1 MNIPDYIMPV
11 VGYRVWSWDAIGLK
25 SLNGELWMPGQPLSA
40 ACRTLAGRAED
51 GLAVHDAPQM
61 NCTCGVYA
69 AKSLDCLRA
78 LGYMRYGSI
87 YGELYLWGT
96 VVEHQLG
103 WRAQYAYPKNFTL
116 PLDMVPFGMSRT
128 ELWLTYLAAYGCDIF
143 VHGKT
148 ENVPLWLTESGYDAV
163 GLDLLVQRCNAWY
176 VRRGEERR
184 IKPGDRLAV
193 LGQGIAVV
201 ELADR
206 NDVYAVLWNRI
217 RVRIKRGD
225 ICWDEQNMRWEAAVV
240 TAMSKRASKETNA
253 QALL

>member
-1 MNIPDYIMPV
+1 MTVPDYIMPV

-40 ACRTLAGRAED
+40 ACRTLAERAED
-51 GLAVHDAPQM
+51 GLSVHDAPQM

-69 AKSLDCLRA
+69 AKSLDGLRA

-148 ENVPLWLTESGYDAV
+148 ENVPLWLTESGYDASGSTCLCSAV
-163 GLDLLVQRCNAWY
+163 M
-176 VRRGEERR
+176 RGTSVVAKSAVSSPATDWRFWGKALQWSSLR
-184 IKPGDRLAV
+184 I
-193 LGQGIAVV
+193 
-201 ELADR
+201 
-206 NDVYAVLWNRI
+206 
-217 RVRIKRGD
+217 
-225 ICWDEQNMRWEAAVV
+225 
-240 TAMSKRASKETNA
+240 AMTCTPSCGTGSG
-253 QALL
+253 

>member
-1 MNIPDYIMPV
+1 M
-11 VGYRVWSWDAIGLK
+11 
-25 SLNGELWMPGQPLSA
+25 
-40 ACRTLAGRAED
+40 
-51 GLAVHDAPQM
+51 
-61 NCTCGVYA
+61 
-69 AKSLDCLRA
+69 
-78 LGYMRYGSI
+78 
-87 YGELYLWGT
+87 
-96 VVEHQLG
+96 VEHQLG

-128 ELWLTYLAAYGCDIF
+128 ELWLTYLAAYGCDLF
-143 VHGKT
+143 VTHKQQT
-148 ENVPLWLTESGYDAV
+148 LPLWRSQSGYDAV

-206 NDVYAVLWNRI
+206 NDVYAVLWNRDM
-217 RVRIKRGD
+217 VRIERRD

-240 TAMSKRASKETNA
+240 AGKSEHRGG
-253 QALL
+253 